1 MVVVL
6 KKFINFDKNRN
17 IFYDNLWI
25 NEEKIV
31 VKMPLLEDHDLKYNL
46 KIEEFNLA
54 NNVFILAYD

>member
-6 KKFINFDKNRN
+6 KKFINFDKNRK

-31 VKMPLLEDHDLKYNL
+31 VKMPLLEDQDLRDNL

-54 NNVFILAYD
+54 NNIFILAYD